1 MSIDRVNISNNGLD
15 RSQATQPNEL
25 TRSAGKDRQ
34 VPAGSDSVELS
45 SKASELNR
53 LANTIE
59 HSRTERFNQ
68 VRAALAAGTYQVSA
82 DDLAQ
87 KLIDFNRK

>member
-1 MSIDRVNISNNGLD
+1 MSIDRVNISKQGLD
-15 RSQATQPNEL
+15 RSQAAQPNEL

-59 HSRTERFNQ
+59 QSRTERFNQ
-68 VRAALAAGTYQVSA
+68 VRAALEAGTYQVSA
-82 DDLAQ
+82 EDLAQ
-87 KLIDFNRK
+87 KLIASNPK